1 MEKSILEVRSL
12 SVWYDVP
19 PRPLRAV
26 DKVSFLVRRGEI
38 LGLAGVAPCR
48 ESTLAQA
55 ILRLLKPPGRVI
67 DGEVLFEGVDLLRL
81 NEQELRRIRWK
92 QISYVPQSS
101 MNALNPVMR
110 IRDQIIDV
118 FKTHEGSALSKEE
131 LSKRVEELLTRVG
144 LAEEVSKMFP
154 HELSGGMR
162 QRVVIAMALALR
174 PQLLIA
180 DEPTTA
186 LDVVVQRG
194 ILQLLKDINVKD
206 NTTVMLITHDMAVH
220 AEVTDRVMI
229 MYAGKIVESGPT
241 LKLFSE
247 PLHPYT
253 KLLISSIP
261 RIREKRKII
270 GITGLPPDLRMPP
283 PGCRFHPRCPHF
295 IKGKCD
301 MDEPVMRR
309 LEPDRWVACHLY
321 S

>member
-38 LGLAGVAPCR
+38 LGLAGESACGK
-48 ESTLAQA
+48 STLAQA

-247 PLHPYT
+247 PLHP
-253 KLLISSIP
+253 
-261 RIREKRKII
+261 
-270 GITGLPPDLRMPP
+270 
-283 PGCRFHPRCPHF
+283 
-295 IKGKCD
+295 
-301 MDEPVMRR
+301 
-309 LEPDRWVACHLY
+309 
-321 S
+321 